1 MWDEFKRNVNEYIFE
16 LLVSAIEMM
25 LGTTG
30 EIFKK
35 SIANVQTGIVE
46 TPEHFSATLVETL
59 RVISETAVMPVAGL
73 LLTYVFCYE
82 LYILITEKN
91 KGNDFNTGELLFL
104 IIKTAAA
111 ILLITHSFDITLAFF
126 DLSQWMV
133 NQIPNTALTI
143 PEAFGMNITEGLE
156 EGEVGKA
163 LMLMAVVLV
172 GMIFALIMAGII
184 YLVAWGRMI
193 TILLYVSVAP
203 LPFAT
208 FMNRDWVGTIGQTYV
223 KNLLALMLQG
233 FFIMVCLVIYG
244 GLLEKVSVLM
254 VQEGATV
261 YGMLLMVVSMG
272 VLTVMLTK
280 THSLAKSVMGVA

>member
-1 MWDEFKRNVNEYIFE
+1 MWDSFKENMNEYIFQ

-25 LGTTG
+25 LGTTS
-30 EIFKK
+30 EIFDK
-35 SIANVQTGIVE
+35 SISNVQTGIVE
-46 TPEHFSATLVETL
+46 TPEQFSASLVETL

-82 LYILITEKN
+82 LYIFITEKN
-91 KGNDFNTGELLFL
+91 KGNDFDTGALLFL

-133 NQIPNTALTI
+133 NQIPSSALSI
-143 PEAFGMNITEGLE
+143 PEAFGMNIAESLQ

-163 LMLMAVVLV
+163 LMLTFVVMI
-172 GMIFALIMAGII
+172 GMIFSLMMAGVI

-208 FMNRDWVGTIGQTYV
+208 LMNRDWVGSIGQTYV

-233 FFIMVCLVIYG
+233 FFIIVCLVIYG

-254 VQEGATV
+254 LQEGATV
-261 YGMLLMVVSMG
+261 YGFLLMIVSMG
-272 VLTVMLTK
+272 VLTMMLTK
-280 THSLAKSVMGVA
+280 THSLAKNVMGTA